1 MQPTSAFRRARTAR
15 LATLA
20 LAAAALAACS
30 SGGGASAPSAP
41 STPQEP
47 GSGAPIPRSLSVSPA
62 SATLAAGFTATLTAI
77 ATFSDGSK
85 QDVTAAAAWESSA
98 PATAAVAAGEITGVA
113 PGAATAVARWS
124 GLRGAAEVTVTSAV
138 LRSIVVTPPFPSLP
152 LGADLQL
159 AATGLFSD
167 GSARDVTAEAAWE
180 SAAPGVAAVPSPG
193 LVRPVGLGD
202 AAVSATLA
210 GVSGGTSV
218 TVTAATLEAL
228 EVYPGAATLA
238 RGTSIAFTVVATYSD
253 GTSADLTAQA
263 AWEAS
268 GPEVT
273 LSAPGPE
280 GVVVTGAAEGT
291 ATVTAAFGGL
301 TSAAA
306 VTITA
311 AELTGLAV
319 SPAALDLPVGLSGAL
334 TATGAFS
341 DGSTQDLTAQVAW
354 VSSDA
359 AVAAASNAPGSEGLV
374 SALSPGGATV
384 GATLFGRT
392 ASAAVTVR
400 AATLQSIAVTPG
412 SATVPAG
419 YQVRFQATGTYSDG
433 STHELTGS
441 AVWTS
446 ADPAVATVVAVGT
459 GAGTATGVAPGTTR
473 ISATL
478 GGVAGEATLTVG
490 SARLVS
496 VAVSPSP
503 FAVGVGG
510 TAQLAATGTFS
521 DGSTLDVTRQS
532 VWSSSAKSIATVSRA
547 GVVTALRAGSVT
559 IQANRAGRKG
569 RATGTVQ

>member
-1 MQPTSAFRRARTAR
+1 MQPKSAFRRAHVAR

-41 STPQEP
+41 QAPA
-47 GSGAPIPRSLSVSPA
+47 GGAPVPRSISVSPA
-62 SATLAAGFTATLTAI
+62 ATTLAAGFTQRLTAI

-85 QDVTAAAAWESSA
+85 RDVTATAAWESSA
-98 PATAAVAAGEITGVA
+98 PAAAAVTGGEVTGVA
-113 PGAATAVARWS
+113 PGAATVGARWS
-124 GLRGAAEVTVTSAV
+124 GLRGTAEVTVTSAV
-138 LRSIVVTPPFPSLP
+138 LQSVVVTPPFPSLP

-180 SAAPGVAAVPSPG
+180 SAAPATAAVPSPG
-193 LVRPVGLGD
+193 LVHPVAPGD
-202 AAVSATLA
+202 AAVSATLE
-210 GVSGGTSV
+210 GVRGATTVS
-218 TVTAATLEAL
+218 VTAATLEAL
-228 EVYPGAATLA
+228 DVYPGAATLA
-238 RGTSIAFTVVATYSD
+238 RGTSTAFTAVATYSD
-253 GTSADLTAQA
+253 GTAADLTAQA
-263 AWEAS
+263 AWAAS

-301 TSAAA
+301 TSAAT
-306 VTITA
+306 VTVTA

-334 TATGAFS
+334 EATGTFS

-374 SALSPGGATV
+374 SALSAGDATV
-384 GATLFGRT
+384 SATLFGRT

-400 AATLQSIAVTPG
+400 AVVLQSIAVTPG
-412 SATVPAG
+412 TASVPAG
-419 YQVRFQATGTYSDG
+419 YQVRFRATGTYSDG

-441 AVWTS
+441 AAWIS
-446 ADPAVATVVAVGT
+446 ADPAIATVVATGT

-473 ISATL
+473 ISAGL
-478 GGVAGEATLTVG
+478 DGVVGEATLTVG

-496 VAVSPSP
+496 VAVTPSP
-503 FAVGVGG
+503 FEVGVGG
-510 TAQLAATGTFS
+510 TAQLTATGTFS
-521 DGSTLDVTRQS
+521 DGGTLDVTRQS
-532 VWSSSAKSIATVSRA
+532 VWSSSAKSVATVSRG
-547 GVVTALRAGSVT
+547 GVVTGLRAGAVT

-569 RATGTVQ
+569 RADGTVR